1 MGKFTLGIIFAVVV
15 SALAAIGLALLG
27 FLPTRANTPPPKM
40 ESHLAMGALD
50 SSVERHA
57 PRANNPV
64 PVTDDNLIDGLKIYT
79 MNCALC
85 HGGIDR
91 QPAQLG
97 QSLYPP
103 PPNLLSDPDT
113 DPEWHIFFIIKN
125 GVRYTGMPAWDKS
138 LPDDDIWKVTAFL
151 SRIEKLPP
159 GVQEYWKKATGGAS
173 AVAAPPADKSEHHD
187 HH

>member
-1 MGKFTLGIIFAVVV
+1 MDKFFLGIVFAVVLLLLI
-15 SALAAIGLALLG
+15 ALGLALFG
-27 FLPTRANTPPPKM
+27 FLPTRANLAPSPT
-40 ESHLAMGALD
+40 EAHVAMGALD
-50 SSVERHA
+50 SSVDRHA
-57 PRANNPV
+57 PRLNNPI
-64 PVTDDNLIDGLKIYT
+64 PVTDDNLIEGLKIYT

-91 QPAQLG
+91 HPAQLEH
-97 QSLYPP
+97 SLYPP

-138 LPDDDIWKVTAFL
+138 LSTDDMWKVTAFL

-159 GVQEYWKKATGGAS
+159 GVQDYWKKAAGGA
-173 AVAAPPADKSEHHD
+173 APVAESPAEKKD
-187 HH
+187 HHHH